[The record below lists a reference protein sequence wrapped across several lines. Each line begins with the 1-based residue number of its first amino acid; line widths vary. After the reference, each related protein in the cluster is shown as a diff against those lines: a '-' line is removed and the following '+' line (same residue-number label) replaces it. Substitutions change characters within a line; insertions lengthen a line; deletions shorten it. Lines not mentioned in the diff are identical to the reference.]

1 MKRLKKIISVE
12 NDSITKTEYKI
23 PKWQITEVRKRT
35 EDYLKNPNNVSSIDE
50 FLEEIER
57 DLNVFK

>member
-1 MKRLKKIISVE
+1 MKDLKNQ

-23 PKWQITEVRKRT
+23 PKCQIAEVRKRT
-35 EDYLKNPNNVSSIDE
+35 EDYLKNPNNVSSNDE
-50 FLEEIER
+50 FLKEIER

>member
-23 PKWQITEVRKRT
+23 PKWQIAEVRKRT